1 MKFDFSGRTALVTGG
16 GRGLGLAIVQ
26 ALHEAGARIAIN
38 DRTPAIVAA
47 ATDRLGGGEGLAPAP
62 SDLAASGGPERA
74 VGQALDA
81 FGGLDML
88 VNNAAV
94 NIENPIEATDD
105 GLWDLHLDV
114 VLRAPLFT
122 TKAALPALA
131 RSEGAVVNIASELAL
146 HAIPNNVAYVAA
158 KHGLVAMT
166 RALAIELAPR
176 RVRINAL
183 CPGTMDTELMRECAE
198 ASGDAA
204 GYYRAFAAYHPLG
217 RIARPQ
223 EIADFV
229 LCLLSPAAAFMT
241 GSAVAIDG
249 GSTAG
254 RPWEG

>member
-1 MKFDFSGRTALVTGG
+1 
-16 GRGLGLAIVQ
+16 LGLAIVK
-26 ALHEAGARIAIN
+26 ALREAGARVAIN
-38 DRTPAIVAA
+38 DRTPAMVDSVIE
-47 ATDRLGGGEGLAPAP
+47 RLGGGD
-62 SDLAASGGPERA
+62 DLAAAPADLAANGGPECA
-74 VGQALDA
+74 VALALEA

-94 NIENPIEATDD
+94 NIEAPIEAIDD
-105 GLWDLHLDV
+105 QLWDLHLDV

-131 RSEGAVVNIASELAL
+131 RTKGAVLNIASELAL
-146 HAIPNNVAYVAA
+146 HAIPNNAAYVAA

-166 RALAIELAPR
+166 RALAIELAPQGV
-176 RVRINAL
+176 RVNAL

-204 GYYRAFAAYHPLG
+204 GYHRAFAAYHPLG
-217 RIARPQ
+217 RIASPQ
-223 EIADFV
+223 EIASFV

-254 RPWEG
+254 RRWEG